1 MADMNQL
8 GKRGIKAETLISIQ
22 LSLYYGEKCIRG
34 NQLTTPKK
42 LGPVGSVIWNE
53 RLWIAP
59 NIKIKDLPKVCI
71 CVLGLYRQRSCE
83 CSNCLCG
90 GESYTDIE
98 EGKACIP
105 APSNPPPVGLPLQET
120 KVLIEV
126 MEVIKRRGSIGEASD
141 SCLYWGLLGLVDSH
155 E

>member
-1 MADMNQL
+1 MWAHMSDMRGEGEIKPGAMSLPSPQLCSVTLEGLKMADMNQL

-71 CVLGLYRQRSCE
+71 HMCARTVQA
-83 CSNCLCG
+83 
-90 GESYTDIE
+90 E
-98 EGKACIP
+98 E
-105 APSNPPPVGLPLQET
+105 L
-120 KVLIEV
+120 
-126 MEVIKRRGSIGEASD
+126 
-141 SCLYWGLLGLVDSH
+141 
-155 E
+155 